1 MTGQTIP
8 IANIYYLLCY
18 AWKHIDERN
27 VVRIHE
33 LKELNQIYDLLGKVL
48 AEGVLRLFRGGLDR
62 GYIEVG
68 EDLAGIRGKID
79 VGQTVKRAV
88 RAKGRI
94 SCNYEDMTPDVIH
107 NRILRSTLMT
117 LLRCLGMDWR
127 VREVIRRAFS
137 KFSGVSDISLNRRT
151 FQLVQLDRNRR
162 YYWFLLSVCRLIH
175 EQLSVDESSGHTR
188 FSDFTEEQ
196 MAKLFEDFVIGFYQH
211 EQIEFKVNGSGRAIT
226 WNDDGT
232 SESQRS
238 MIPRMEADVILEA
251 PHRRLI
257 LDAKYYSEALSGRF
271 GGKLRSSH
279 LYQLLAY
286 LRNREAKEGVV
297 PKHEGILLYPTV
309 DRPLSIDVRLEG
321 FRVRARS
328 IDLSKD
334 WREIHDAMLSIIS

>member
-1 MTGQTIP
+1 MTDQTIP

-18 AWKHIDERN
+18 AWKHVDEGN
-27 VVRIHE
+27 VVRIDE
-33 LKELNQIYDLLGKVL
+33 LKELNQVYDLLGKVL
-48 AEGVLRLFRGGLDR
+48 ADGTLRLLRGGLDR

-94 SCNYEDMTPDVIH
+94 SCNYEEMTPDVLH
-107 NRILRSTLMT
+107 NRILRSTLMA
-117 LLRCLGMDWR
+117 LLRCVGMDLK
-127 VREVIRRAFS
+127 VRDGIRRAFS
-137 KFSGVSDISLNRRT
+137 KFSGVSDICLNRHT
-151 FQLVQLDRNRR
+151 FKLVQLDRNRR

-175 EQLSVDESSGHTR
+175 EHLSVDESSGHTR
-188 FSDFTEEQ
+188 FSDFTDEQ

-211 EQIEFKVNGSGRAIT
+211 EQAEFKVNGCGRTIN

-232 SESQRS
+232 SENQRS
-238 MIPRMEADVILEA
+238 IIPRMEADVIMEA

-257 LDAKYYSEALSGRF
+257 LDAKFYSDALSGRF
-271 GGKLRSSH
+271 GEKLRSSH

-286 LRNREAKEGVV
+286 LRNREAKEGAV

-309 DRPLSIDVRLEG
+309 DRPLKVDVRLEG
-321 FRVRARS
+321 FRVSARS

-334 WREIHDAMLSIIS
+334 WREIHDDMLSIIS